1 MKMQMSLLDPTL
13 SLSELLK
20 LAGDAHLQLV
30 ELSQSDLS
38 ELTALLKERGRQEL
52 DYGEELAVDNA
63 RLVKR
68 VNGAVG
74 IYYS

>member
-1 MKMQMSLLDPTL
+1 MQMVLIDPKL
-13 SLSELLK
+13 STMELLK
-20 LAGDAHLQLV
+20 LAAEGHQKKITLEESERQL
-30 ELSQSDLS
+30 
-38 ELTALLKERGRQEL
+38 LTSILKERGQEEL
-52 DYGEELAVDNA
+52 DYGQEIEVDNV

>member
-1 MKMQMSLLDPTL
+1 MQMTLVDPKL
-13 SLSELLK
+13 STTELLK
-20 LAGDAHLQLV
+20 LASECHQKKVEISESDRQL
-30 ELSQSDLS
+30 
-38 ELTALLKERGRQEL
+38 LTSLLKERGQEEL
-52 DYGEELAVDNA
+52 DYGQELEVDNV